1 MAYKLL
7 GQNFTPPDLRGK
19 VTGKAKFAED
29 FRVQGMVFCKMLLS
43 PMPHARVTSIDTSD
57 ALKMQG
63 VLGVLTADDV
73 PPGREADDVV
83 LTNNPHYVG
92 EPILAIAAVDETTA
106 VNALELVRVEYEPLP
121 FVIDPLE
128 SLYPGGTD
136 ARDGVA
142 GRPRRRC
149 RSCS

>member
-7 GQNFTPPDLRGK
+7 GKNFTPPDLRGK

-29 FRVQGMVFCKMLLS
+29 FRAEGMVFCKMLLS

-57 ALKMQG
+57 ALKMEG

-73 PPGREADDVV
+73 PPGEDANEVI
-83 LTNNPHYVG
+83 LTNTPHYIG

-106 VNALELVRVEYEPLP
+106 SDALERVKVK
-121 FVIDPLE
+121 F
-128 SLYPGGTD
+128 
-136 ARDGVA
+136 
-142 GRPRRRC
+142 
-149 RSCS
+149 